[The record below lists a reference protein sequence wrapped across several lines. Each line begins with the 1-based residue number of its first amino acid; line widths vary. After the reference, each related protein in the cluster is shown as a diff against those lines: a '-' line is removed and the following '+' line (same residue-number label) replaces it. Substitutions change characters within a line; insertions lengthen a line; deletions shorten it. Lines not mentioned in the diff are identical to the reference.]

1 MPKQAKLTLAKR
13 INTLKDSLLL
23 KSVYLAA
30 RDLNREVYLV
40 GGGLRDLMISGKV
53 SDYDFAVKDGTK
65 ELAFALAR
73 ELKGSAFELGRGNK
87 SCFRVALKRN
97 GNQVEIDFSPFK
109 DETIEKDLKKRDFT
123 INAMALSL
131 RELFENDSPEIL
143 DPLNGSQDLL
153 SGRLRL
159 ISKAAI
165 DEDPLRILRGFRF
178 AATFSMKPDSDFLSL
193 AKANKG
199 RLAAV
204 ARERVR
210 TEFFK
215 MLAAENAYMQVNSMA
230 EIAILSEIIPN
241 ISSWEEID
249 QGERHSF
256 ALLKHSLKTLE
267 YLETIVEGAY
277 GPLSL
282 YKKQLTSHMEQEL
295 EYGIDRKVM
304 LKFASLLH
312 DSGKPSTLKICD
324 EKVTFYGHEEAGA
337 KINRKIAAD
346 LKIGRFARSSLI
358 NITRQHMRILHL
370 SKLDKISTK
379 ASNRFIRD
387 CGAELPEILL
397 LALADT
403 WATRDARDVDYTDV
417 EGAVSLIFDLWLNR
431 PEIPTEPFL
440 NGNEVMDITGSKE
453 GAEVG
458 RYLALLADA
467 EIDGLISSKTEAR
480 QYLKKI
486 SKDL

>member
-1 MPKQAKLTLAKR
+1 MSELSKN
-13 INTLKDSLLL
+13 IHTLKDSPVV

-30 RDLNREVYLV
+30 KSLNSEVYLV
-40 GGGLRDLMISGKV
+40 GGGLRDLLSSGSL
-53 SDYDFAVKDGTK
+53 SDYDFAVKEGTK
-65 ELAFALAR
+65 EIACAVAKAL
-73 ELKGSAFELGRGNK
+73 EGSAFELGHGDK
-87 SCFRVALKRN
+87 SCFRVAVKKNDNL
-97 GNQVEIDFSPFK
+97 VEIDFSPFK
-109 DETIEKDLKKRDFT
+109 DDTIEKDLKKRDFT

-143 DPLNGSQDLL
+143 DLLNGRQDLL
-153 SGRLRL
+153 SGKLRI
-159 ISKAAI
+159 ISNAAI

-178 AATFSMKPDSDFLSL
+178 AAIFSMTPDSDFLAL
-193 AKANKG
+193 AKEKRGTLNG
-199 RLAAV
+199 V

-215 MLAAENAYMQVNSMA
+215 MLAAKSSYMQVNIMA
-230 EIAILSEIIPN
+230 ETDILSEIIPD

-249 QGERHSF
+249 QGECHSF

-267 YLETIVEGAY
+267 YLETILEGAD
-277 GPLSL
+277 GPFSL
-282 YKKQLTSHMEQEL
+282 YEKQLASHLGQEL
-295 EYGIDRKVM
+295 EYGIDRKAM

-312 DSGKPSTLKICD
+312 DSGKPSTLKIRC
-324 EKVTFYGHEEAGA
+324 EKVTFYSHEEAGA

-346 LKIGRFARSSLI
+346 LKIGRFARSSLV

-370 SKLDKISTK
+370 SKLEKISTK

-387 CGAELPEILL
+387 CGDELPEILL

-417 EGAVSLIFDLWLNR
+417 EGAVNMMFKLWLDR
-431 PEIPTEPFL
+431 PETAPKPFL
-440 NGNEVMDITGSKE
+440 NGNEVMEVTGSKE
-453 GAEVG
+453 GAGVG

-467 EIDGLISSKTEAR
+467 EIDGLVSSKTEAVNF
-480 QYLKKI
+480 LKKLF
-486 SKDL
+486 SD